1 MRISITP
8 DAAPRRTTDFTVID
22 FVPSTYSLRF
32 KLQDDAGPELLHAIL
47 GGAGY
52 STREFAV
59 TTDAG
64 ATFHGCRISTETG
77 REIGVDFRGQS
88 EHA

>member
-8 DAAPRRTTDFTVID
+8 DAVPRRTTDFAVSD
-22 FVPSTYSLRF
+22 FVPTTYCLRF
-32 KLQDDAGPELLHAIL
+32 TLQDDAAPELLHAIL

-77 REIGVDFRGQS
+77 REIGVDFRGR
-88 EHA
+88 A